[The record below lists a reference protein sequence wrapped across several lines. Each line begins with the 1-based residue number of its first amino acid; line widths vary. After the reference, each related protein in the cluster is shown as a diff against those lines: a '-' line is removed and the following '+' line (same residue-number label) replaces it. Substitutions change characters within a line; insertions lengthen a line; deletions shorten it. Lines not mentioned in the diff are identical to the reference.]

1 MFKKIVEFFTGKK
14 TESNFAHPLDAV
26 TTPTVPQA
34 PYKVPEPVATTPI
47 MVVEQ
52 PTTVEKVVA
61 EPAQPEKK
69 PAVKK
74 PAAMKPV
81 VKKPA
86 VKKPAVKKPAAPRKP
101 RTPKQ

>member
-14 TESNFAHPLDAV
+14 TQSNFAHPLDAV
-26 TTPTVPQA
+26 TAPTVPQA
-34 PYKVPEPVATTPI
+34 PYKVPEPVTTTPI
-47 MVVEQ
+47 PVVEH

-61 EPAQPEKK
+61 EPTQPEK
-69 PAVKK
+69 
-74 PAAMKPV
+74 KPV

-86 VKKPAVKKPAAPRKP
+86 AMKPAVKKPAAPRKP